1 MNDKCKKLSTICS
14 YQRGSLWT
22 PHAWPHLG
30 LPKRFVLFSGVIS
43 HRSYNE
49 FKLVSFFYIYYRE
62 DYVQF

>member
-49 FKLVSFFYIYYRE
+49 FKLV
-62 DYVQF
+62 